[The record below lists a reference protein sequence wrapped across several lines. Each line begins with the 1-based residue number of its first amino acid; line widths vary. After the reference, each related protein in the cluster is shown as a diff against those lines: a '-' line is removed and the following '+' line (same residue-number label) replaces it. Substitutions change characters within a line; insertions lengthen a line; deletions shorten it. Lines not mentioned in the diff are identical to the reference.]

1 MAISCGLIDL
11 SLTPYR
17 DALALQRRLAALRV
31 EGLVG
36 DLLLLL
42 EHPPVITLGRGGQ
55 HAHLLVPESSLSALG
70 IEFFNVERGGDIT
83 YHGPGQLVGYPIL
96 NLAEHGR
103 DVHFYLRR
111 LEGVLIETLT
121 TFGLGASRWIGRTG
135 VWVRGRKIASIG
147 IHVSRWVTRHGFA
160 LNVDMNLA
168 PFELIVPCGIK
179 GASATSIA
187 KELSCPVP
195 VEDVIPVL
203 VQRFEASFGVDLLP
217 TSRDVM
223 LGSIGPAHQG
233 VRPTYPPLEA
243 RVPVLSTASS
253 LP

>member
-1 MAISCGLIDL
+1 MVTTCHLIEL
-11 SLTPYR
+11 GLTPYGE
-17 DALALQRRLAALRV
+17 ALELQRRLAALRV
-31 EGLVG
+31 EGRVG

-42 EHPPVITLGRGGQ
+42 EHPPVITLGRAGKR
-55 HAHLLVPESSLSALG
+55 AHLLVPESSLSARG

-96 NLAEHGR
+96 NLAEHGG

-121 TFGLGASRWIGRTG
+121 RIGLGASRWIGRTG

-168 PFELIVPCGIK
+168 PFDLIVPCGINS
-179 GASATSIA
+179 ASATSIA
-187 KELSCPVP
+187 KELTCPVP

-217 TSRDVM
+217 TSLDVIV
-223 LGSIGPAHQG
+223 GANGPAHEG
-233 VRPTYPPLEA
+233 VRPTYPPLDA
-243 RVPVLSTASS
+243 CRPLLSTACS

>member
-1 MAISCGLIDL
+1 MVTTCHLIEL
-11 SLTPYR
+11 GLTPYGE
-17 DALALQRRLAALRV
+17 ALQLQRRLAALRV
-31 EGLVG
+31 EGRVG

-55 HAHLLVPESSLSALG
+55 HAHLLVPKSSLSARG
-70 IEFFNVERGGDIT
+70 IEFCNVERGGDIT

-111 LEGVLIETLT
+111 LEGILIETLT

-135 VWVRGRKIASIG
+135 VWVRGRKIASMG

-168 PFELIVPCGIK
+168 PFKLIVPCGIK
-179 GASATSIA
+179 GASATSMA
-187 KELSCPVP
+187 KELSRPVP
-195 VEDVIPVL
+195 MDEVTPVL
-203 VQRFEASFGVDLLP
+203 TQRFEASFGAPLLP
-217 TSRDVM
+217 TSPDVIF
-223 LGSIGPAHQG
+223 GSIGPAHPG
-233 VRPTYPPLEA
+233 VHTTYPPLEA
-243 RVPVLSTASS
+243 HGPVLSTASS

>member
-1 MAISCGLIDL
+1 MVTTCHLIEL
-11 SLTPYR
+11 GLTPYGE
-17 DALALQRRLAALRV
+17 ALQLQRRLAALRV

-55 HAHLLVPESSLSALG
+55 HAHLLVPKSSLSARG
-70 IEFFNVERGGDIT
+70 IEFCNVERGGDIT

-111 LEGVLIETLT
+111 LEGILIETLT

-135 VWVRGRKIASIG
+135 VWVRGRKIASMG

-168 PFELIVPCGIK
+168 PFKLIVPCGIK
-179 GASATSIA
+179 GASATSMA
-187 KELSCPVP
+187 KELSRPVP
-195 VEDVIPVL
+195 MDEVTPVL
-203 VQRFEASFGVDLLP
+203 TQRFEASFGAPLLP
-217 TSRDVM
+217 TSPDVIF
-223 LGSIGPAHQG
+223 GSIGPAHPG
-233 VRPTYPPLEA
+233 VHTTYPPLEA
-243 RVPVLSTASS
+243 HGPVLSTASS

>member
-1 MAISCGLIDL
+1 MVTTCHLIEL
-11 SLTPYR
+11 GLTPYGE
-17 DALALQRRLAALRV
+17 ALELQRRLAALRV
-31 EGLVG
+31 EDLVG

-42 EHPPVITLGRGGQ
+42 EHPAVITLGRGGER
-55 HAHLLVPESSLSALG
+55 AHLLVPESSLSALG

-111 LEGVLIETLT
+111 LEGILIETLT

-168 PFELIVPCGIK
+168 PFELIVSCGIK

-187 KELSCPVP
+187 EELSCPVA
-195 VEDVIPVL
+195 VEEVIPVL
-203 VQRFEASFGVDLLP
+203 ARRFEASFGVDLLP

-253 LP
+253 LL

>member
-1 MAISCGLIDL
+1 MVTTCHLIEL
-11 SLTPYR
+11 GLTPYGE
-17 DALALQRRLAALRV
+17 ALELQRRLAALRV

-55 HAHLLVPESSLSALG
+55 RAHLLVPESSLAARG
-70 IEFFNVERGGDIT
+70 IEYFNVERGGDIT

-96 NLAEHGR
+96 DLTEYGG
-103 DVHFYLRR
+103 DVHSYLRR
-111 LEGVLIETLT
+111 LEGILLETLT
-121 TFGLGASRWIGRTG
+121 AFGLGASRRIGRTG
-135 VWVRGRKIASIG
+135 VWVRGGKIASIG
-147 IHVSRWVTRHGFA
+147 IHVSRWVTRHGLA

-187 KELSCPVP
+187 KELSCPVA
-195 VEDVIPVL
+195 VEEVIPVL
-203 VQRFEASFGVDLLP
+203 VQRFEASFGIDLLP
-217 TSRDVM
+217 TSLDVIV
-223 LGSIGPAHQG
+223 GAIGPAHQG
-233 VRPTYPPLEA
+233 VHPTYPPLEA
-243 RVPVLSTASS
+243 HGQVLSTASS

>member
-1 MAISCGLIDL
+1 MVTTCHLIELGL
-11 SLTPYR
+11 TQYGE
-17 DALALQRRLAALRV
+17 ALELQRRLAALRV

-42 EHPPVITLGRGGQ
+42 GHPPVITLGRGGQ
-55 HAHLLVPESSLSALG
+55 QAHLLVPESSLAARG

-96 NLAEHGR
+96 NLAERGR

-111 LEGVLIETLT
+111 LEGILIETLT
-121 TFGLGASRWIGRTG
+121 TFGLGAGRWIGRTG

-168 PFELIVPCGIK
+168 PFELIVPCGTK
-179 GASATSIA
+179 GARATSIA
-187 KELSCPVP
+187 EELSRPVA
-195 VEDVIPVL
+195 VEEVIPVL
-203 VQRFEASFGVDLLP
+203 VQRFEAGFGVELLP
-217 TSRDVM
+217 TSVDVIV
-223 LGSIGPAHQG
+223 GAIGLAHQG
-233 VRPTYPPLEA
+233 VYPAYPPLEA
-243 RVPVLSTASS
+243 HRPLLSSASS
-253 LP
+253 RS

>member
-1 MAISCGLIDL
+1 MAKICGLIEL
-11 SLTPYR
+11 GLTPYR
-17 DALALQRRLAALRV
+17 EALDLQRRLAALRV
-31 EGLVG
+31 EDRVG

-42 EHPPVITLGRGGQ
+42 EHPSVITLGRGGQ
-55 HAHLLVPESSLSALG
+55 RAHLLVSESSLSARG

-111 LEGVLIETLT
+111 LEGILIETLT
-121 TFGLGASRWIGRTG
+121 RFGLGASRWIGRTG

-168 PFELIVPCGIK
+168 PFDLIVPCGIK
-179 GASATSIA
+179 IASATSIGE
-187 KELSCPVP
+187 ELSRPVA
-195 VEDVIPVL
+195 VEEVIPVL
-203 VQRFEASFGVDLLP
+203 ARRFEASFGVDLLP
-217 TSRDVM
+217 TSRDVFF
-223 LGSIGPAHQG
+223 GSIGPAYQG
-233 VRPTYPPLEA
+233 VHPAYPPLEA
-243 RVPVLSTASS
+243 HRPLLSTASS
-253 LP
+253 VP

>member
-1 MAISCGLIDL
+1 MAITCGLFDL
-11 SLTPYR
+11 GLTPYR
-17 DALALQRRLAALRV
+17 DALALQRRLAALRA

-42 EHPPVITLGRGGQ
+42 EHPPVITLGRGGER
-55 HAHLLVPESSLSALG
+55 AHLLVPESSLAARG

-103 DVHFYLRR
+103 DVHSYLRQ
-111 LEGVLIETLT
+111 LEQVLIETLT
-121 TFGLGASRWIGRTG
+121 AFGLGASRRIGRTG
-135 VWVRGRKIASIG
+135 VWVRGGKIASIG

-179 GASATSIA
+179 GASATNIA
-187 KELSCPVP
+187 KELSSPVA
-195 VEDVIPVL
+195 VEEVIPVL
-203 VQRFEASFGVDLLP
+203 AQRFEASFGIDLLP

-223 LGSIGPAHQG
+223 LGAIGPAHQS
-233 VRPTYPPLEA
+233 VHPTYPPLEA
-243 RVPVLSTASS
+243 HGPVLSTASS